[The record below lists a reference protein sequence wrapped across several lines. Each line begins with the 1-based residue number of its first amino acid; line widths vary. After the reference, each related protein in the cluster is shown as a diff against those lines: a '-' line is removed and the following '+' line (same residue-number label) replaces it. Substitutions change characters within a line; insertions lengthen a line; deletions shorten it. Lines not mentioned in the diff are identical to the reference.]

1 MTREI
6 YPGAKRFSIGLN
18 KIPIWIASR
27 ISDEYF
33 DQVSLELPSLSDF
46 NLSMIKEEQTM
57 VMRNQALP
65 LDLTVT
71 NVATNT
77 FTSMTSSPS
86 GNNDQVT
93 RTINGITYAADDIP
107 NSLDN
112 DDDNDGFLDSEDAF
126 PMILQNS
133 AIPTEMV
140 MVIIEIMILMEMVI

>member
-1 MTREI
+1 
-6 YPGAKRFSIGLN
+6 
-18 KIPIWIASR
+18 
-27 ISDEYF
+27 
-33 DQVSLELPSLSDF
+33 
-46 NLSMIKEEQTM
+46 MIKEEQTM

-65 LDLTVT
+65 LDLTAN

-77 FTSMTSSPS
+77 FTSMISSPS

-126 PMILQNS
+126 PYDPSEFRDTDGDGYGDNRDNDIDGDGYLNITEGQNNS
-133 AIPTEMV
+133 DSLNRLSIPRYYFKHVQFPYNLHLRNMTIKVRE
-140 MVIIEIMILMEMVI
+140 